1 MSTWYLVGQLSKRGD
16 LPSRIRET
24 ARRFGC
30 LQEIDSIRL
39 EKDWRGARTG
49 NGVYCAIGF
58 ADTRPHGGETAPEP
72 PFDAQP
78 FVNQLGLTLIKPGP
92 VFSSVLPEAQVVN
105 WMQELLVSGDPV
117 LHIERAPPPDPADV
131 ESARDAEARA
141 LETMESQ
148 AGTIR
153 FDRLLA
159 WLSVQVRGT
168 WTQFADACRS
178 LGLDAS
184 TKAGDVLGRLQLLG
198 HLEVSADGGRWA
210 VTPPVIVGDVHGGWF
225 LCGQRCDRMLE
236 ELATILPIEH
246 HPQHGGPTV
255 VTLAPSAEQL
265 ETRQVTIGALQ
276 IPLIGDA
283 CRQIAAQFPTWDLW
297 YANVRNSYHPDLAAT
312 EAVERVAVDGQATI
326 VRPESING
334 KLTVGE
340 GLYRLTFRHGYTTV
354 VRAYC
359 DGSGAWTRCD
369 WYGMNYL
376 AQRRSGLRAFCC
388 GSDFI
393 IPADQPWP
401 RLYERPLVLATG
413 KLPSWVPGKGRLFA
427 AASDIARSL
436 APKLEIAIENISA
449 EGAAS

>member
-1 MSTWYLVGQLSKRGD
+1 MSTWYLVGQLTKRVD

-24 ARRFGC
+24 ARRLGC

-39 EKDWRGARTG
+39 EKSWGRVKAG

-58 ADTRPHGGETAPEP
+58 ADPRPHGGATVPEL
-72 PFDAQP
+72 PFDAEQ
-78 FVNQLGLTLIKPGP
+78 FAERLGFRLIAPGD
-92 VFSSVLPEAQVVN
+92 FSRSVLPEAQAVN
-105 WMQELLVSGDPV
+105 WTQESLASGDPIV
-117 LHIERAPPPDPADV
+117 HIERAPPPDPADV
-131 ESARDAEARA
+131 ELARDVQARA
-141 LETMESQ
+141 TGTAESQ
-148 AGTIR
+148 ETSLG
-153 FDRLLA
+153 FDRLMA
-159 WLSVQVRGT
+159 WLSVQVSGT
-168 WTQFADACRS
+168 WPQFADACRS

-198 HLEVSADGGRWA
+198 HLEVSADGGRWV

-297 YANVRNSYHPDLAAT
+297 YANMRNSYHPDLAAT
-312 EAVERVAVDGQATI
+312 EAVERVAVDGQAVI

-369 WYGMNYL
+369 WYGMSYL
-376 AQRRSGLRAFCC
+376 AQRSSGLRAFCC
-388 GSDFI
+388 DSDVI
-393 IPADQPWP
+393 IPVDQPWP

-449 EGAAS
+449 EGASS

>member
-1 MSTWYLVGQLSKRGD
+1 MSTWYLVGQLTKRGD

-24 ARRFGC
+24 ARRLGC

-39 EKDWRGARTG
+39 EKSWGRVRTG

-58 ADTRPHGGETAPEP
+58 ADPRPHGGATVPEP
-72 PFDAQP
+72 PFDAEP
-78 FVNQLGLTLIKPGP
+78 FVERLGFRLISPGD
-92 VFSSVLPEAQVVN
+92 VSRSVLPEAQAVN
-105 WMQELLVSGDPV
+105 WTQESLVSGDPI

-141 LETMESQ
+141 TEAVENQ
-148 AGTIR
+148 AVTIR

-159 WLSVQVRGT
+159 WLSVQVSGT

-184 TKAGDVLGRLQLLG
+184 TKTGDVLGRLQLLG
-198 HLEVSADGGRWA
+198 HIEVSADGNRWA
-210 VTPPVIVGDVHGGWF
+210 VTPPVIVGDVRGGWF
-225 LCGQRCDRMLE
+225 LCGQRCNRLLE
-236 ELATILPIEH
+236 QLAAVLPMERL
-246 HPQHGGPTV
+246 PQRGGPTI
-255 VTLAPSAEQL
+255 VTLSPSTEQL
-265 ETRQVTIGALQ
+265 ATRSVTIGAVQ

-283 CRQIAAQFPTWDLW
+283 CRQLAAHFPTWDLW

-312 EAVERVAVDGQATI
+312 EAVERLAVEGQAAT
-326 VRPESING
+326 VRPEMSNG

-359 DGSGAWTRCD
+359 DGAGAWTRCD
-369 WYGMNYL
+369 WYGMSYL
-376 AQRRSGLRAFCC
+376 AQRSSGLRAFCC
-388 GSDFI
+388 DSDFI
-393 IPADQPWP
+393 IPVDQPWP
-401 RLYERPLVLATG
+401 RVYERPLVLATG

-436 APKLEIAIENISA
+436 APKLEVALENISA
-449 EGAAS
+449 EGASS